1 MLPAQSVIPK
11 DLPIIDSLFWLSKR
25 HLFKVEPAPS
35 AGVAV
40 SEAIVKDL
48 HAGSCRISQIAYAR
62 ILSASRNQEYSD
74 PDDGD
79 RVLDVRRISV
89 LYLLNRCARKHTRAQ
104 GSKWCCKSQLAVG
117 DFLSRED
124 RHWQPAIKWLREC
137 NDALRCHK
145 NAPSNRYRDEASS

>member
-1 MLPAQSVIPK
+1 M
-11 DLPIIDSLFWLSKR
+11 
-25 HLFKVEPAPS
+25 
-35 AGVAV
+35 
-40 SEAIVKDL
+40 KDL

-104 GSKWCCKSQLAVG
+104 GSKWYCKNLLSGTSFQGKIGTGSRPLSGFANAMMLCAATRTHHPIAIMMRLVADG
-117 DFLSRED
+117 D
-124 RHWQPAIKWLREC
+124 
-137 NDALRCHK
+137 N
-145 NAPSNRYRDEASS
+145 N